1 MLEGSSHHIL
11 NLKDNNNKR
20 ISNYDVENFSPVL
33 EKLEEYGSQSNEEP
47 KIFSK
52 QSGIKIEENNNNN
65 KAQLKDSVISNIL
78 LNLDSKDNKN
88 KTLIIKPKSLFKL
101 KNQKVPTPK
110 KSLKESS
117 NYNMFN
123 LIRNVSPEKKP
134 SFNMAKT
141 QDISFN
147 YITPNKKISHFN
159 IKDLKKGNIL
169 LYKNKRKTI
178 AVSIPKKIT
187 TRFLNENNVANFE
200 ETKSFQRVL
209 NMKIKTFKEIA
220 NYKVDNKT
228 FIQSSGRIET
238 NQKLMNNCYKPKRK
252 QSELSNDNSK
262 IDEFRFSSLIKR
274 NKIQLVRGTS
284 YKNLKYT
291 NVRKGAVMQTIL
303 DDPNIKKKEGLLEK
317 IKIYSFIQS
326 VTSLVSILLCIID
339 VELYNKYSYNY
350 IIEKKI
356 EYGKYYE
363 IENREINSRENA
375 VRIING
381 VFSFICLIM
390 TFFIFT
396 AKYNFE
402 KEETKKLLWKRNR
415 SLNFIHD
422 INNKKKF
429 TKINNKEQ
437 IFKLVLR
444 SIINILFYPP
454 KLNFISYSYSNN
466 ILCIYPYN
474 SFILLLS
481 SLKLYNIYRCVFY
494 FIPVTSTIGKTICQK
509 HNVKLNVIF
518 MFRTIYSRH
527 KISFPLIIIL
537 ILTILISILLRSI
550 EIFSNDLTL
559 LKTIDLDTANAN
571 FLMYHDINLYETLWI
586 YLSFLM
592 KNPGWD
598 VNPRTPFGKILLFI
612 IFNIGTLF
620 LYIIY
625 FRINNLIK
633 LDRTSFQAYSKLT
646 KLFLPEN
653 KENKASEVI
662 LSFILLKKYYSKYNT
677 EEIEKQLE
685 EKDKEND
692 IKKRRRSVICLEI
705 NKMREKNI
713 LALRQKKNIYLRV
726 KFCFF
731 LKFYSDINNYVDS
744 YKISRKQPMN
754 MSSLFQNLEGK
765 MDDIIESLDSKLSGI
780 NSIEN
785 IFDRLKMNDN
795 ILLKKIRKLKKHDNS
810 IIQYLAELNNY
821 QNKNFRQKKKD
832 LQTEIYDKEPL
843 KRSKTR
849 MVFTFKS
856 CKAIRDDLK

>member
-11 NLKDNNNKR
+11 NLKDNNYKR
-20 ISNYDVENFSPVL
+20 INNYDVENFSPVL
-33 EKLEEYGSQSNEEP
+33 EKSEEYGSQSNVEP
-47 KIFSK
+47 KISSK
-52 QSGIKIEENNNNN
+52 QSGIKIEDNNN
-65 KAQLKDSVISNIL
+65 KTQLKDSVISKIL
-78 LNLDSKDNKN
+78 FNLDSKDNKN
-88 KTLIIKPKSLFKL
+88 KTLIINPRSLFKF
-101 KNQKVPTPK
+101 KNHKVPTPK

-117 NYNMFN
+117 NYNMLN

-134 SFNMAKT
+134 SFNMTKIH
-141 QDISFN
+141 DISFN
-147 YITPNKKISHFN
+147 YITPYKKPSHFN
-159 IKDLKKGNIL
+159 IKDLKKGNNL
-169 LYKNKRKTI
+169 FFKNKRKTI

-187 TRFLNENNVANFE
+187 TRFLNENNISNLE
-200 ETKSFQRVL
+200 ETKTYQRVL
-209 NMKIKTFKEIA
+209 NMKIKTFKERT

-238 NQKLMNNCYKPKRK
+238 NQKLMNNFIKLKRK

-274 NKIQLVRGTS
+274 NKIQLVRRAD

-291 NVRKGAVMQTIL
+291 NEKRGTVMQTIL
-303 DDPNIKKKEGLLEK
+303 DDPNIKKKEGLLAK

-363 IENREINSRENA
+363 IENREINSRENV

-381 VFSFICLIM
+381 AFSFICLIM
-390 TFFIFT
+390 TFFIFV

-415 SLNFIHD
+415 SLNFIYD

-437 IFKLVLR
+437 IFKLVIR

-454 KLNFISYSYSNN
+454 KLNYISYSYYNN
-466 ILCIYPYN
+466 ILCIYPFN
-474 SFILLLS
+474 SFFLLLS
-481 SLKLYNIYRCVFY
+481 SLKLYNIYRCIFY

-509 HNVKLNVIF
+509 HNVKLNVKF

-537 ILTILISILLRSI
+537 IITILISILLRNI

-571 FLMYHDINLYETLWI
+571 FLMYHDINIYETLWI

-592 KNPGWD
+592 KNPGKD
-598 VNPRTPFGKILLFI
+598 VNPRTPLGKILLLI
-612 IFNIGTLF
+612 IFIIGTLF

-625 FRINNLIK
+625 FRLINLMK

-662 LSFILLKKYYSKYNT
+662 LSFILLKKYYLRYTTK
-677 EEIEKQLE
+677 EIEKQLE
-685 EKDKEND
+685 INNKEND
-692 IKKRRRSVICLEI
+692 FKKRRRSVICLEI

-713 LALRQKKNIYLRV
+713 LALRQKKNIFLRV

-731 LKFYSDINNYVDS
+731 LKFFSDINNYIDS
-744 YKISRKQPMN
+744 YKISRKQPIN

-785 IFDRLKMNDN
+785 IFERLKMNGN
-795 ILLKKIRKLKKHDNS
+795 ILLKKIKKLKKHDNS

-821 QNKNFRQKKKD
+821 QNKNFCQKKKD
-832 LQTEIYDKEPL
+832 LQTEIYDKAPL
-843 KRSKTR
+843 KRSNTK
-849 MVFTFKS
+849 MVFTLKS